1 MTSIDTKMFIGEA
14 AEKYRGL
21 LKLSYPIER
30 GVVKDW
36 DDMDA
41 IFKHIFRELDVTPK
55 DHPVL
60 LTEPPQNPIRNRI
73 RLA

>member
-1 MTSIDTKMFIGEA
+1 M
-14 AEKYRGL
+14 
-21 LKLSYPIER
+21 SYPIER

-60 LTEPPQNPIRNRI
+60 LTEPPQNLIRNRI